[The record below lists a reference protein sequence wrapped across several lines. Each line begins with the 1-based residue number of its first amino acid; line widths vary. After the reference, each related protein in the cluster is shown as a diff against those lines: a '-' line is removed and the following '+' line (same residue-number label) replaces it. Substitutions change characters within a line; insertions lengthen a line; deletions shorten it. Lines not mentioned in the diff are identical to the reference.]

1 MIKSIF
7 DYNFA
12 GKRVLIRVDF
22 NVPLTSDGKVADDT
36 RIVESLTTINKVIDD
51 GGIPI
56 LISHLGRPKGEPNPK
71 YSLKPVADYLNEKLG
86 YNVKF
91 VPNCIGEEVQKVVDW
106 AIPGEVILLENLRF
120 HKEEESNSVEFAK
133 ELRKLADV
141 YVNDAFAS
149 CHRAHSSIDA
159 LPRLFEEKF
168 AGNLLLNEIH
178 YIGKAITN
186 PPKPYVA
193 IIGGAK
199 ISGKIDVIQN
209 LLEKCDTILIGGGL
223 AYTFFKALGYNV
235 GNSIV
240 ESEKIELAKSLL
252 ENAKSM
258 NKPLILPKDVI
269 VAEKLSQD
277 SEIKNVR
284 SEDIPE
290 GWMGVDIGYETR
302 LQFRD
307 LILGARMV
315 VWNGP
320 VGVFEI
326 EKFAEG
332 TKAVALAMVEATTKG
347 SITIVGGGDSA
358 AAIAQLG
365 LKDKVSHVST
375 GGGASLDYLA
385 GKPLPGIFALEV

>member
-91 VPNCIGEEVQKVVDW
+91 VPNCIGEEVQKVVDG
-106 AIPGEVILLENLRF
+106 ATPGEVILLENLRF

-141 YVNDAFAS
+141 FVNDAFAS

-223 AYTFFKALGYNV
+223 AYTFFMALGYNV

-302 LQFRD
+302 QQFRD

-385 GKPLPGIFALEV
+385 GKPLPGILALEV

>member
-91 VPNCIGEEVQKVVDW
+91 VPNCIGEEVQKVVDG

-133 ELRKLADV
+133 ELRKLSDV

-302 LQFRD
+302 QQFRD

-385 GKPLPGIFALEV
+385 GKPLPGILALEV

>member
-56 LISHLGRPKGEPNPK
+56 LISHLGRPKGESNPK
-71 YSLKPVADYLNEKLG
+71 FSLKPVADYLNEKLG

-91 VPNCIGEEVQKVVDW
+91 VPNCIGEEVQKVVDG

-120 HKEEESNSVEFAK
+120 HKEEESNSAEFAK

-223 AYTFFKALGYNV
+223 AYTFLKALGYNV

-365 LKDKVSHVST
+365 LKNKVSHVST

-385 GKPLPGIFALEV
+385 CKPLPGILALEV

>member
-91 VPNCIGEEVQKVVDW
+91 VPNCIGEEVQKVVDG

-120 HKEEESNSVEFAK
+120 HKEEESNSAEFAK

-302 LQFRD
+302 QQFRD

-385 GKPLPGIFALEV
+385 GKPLPGILALEV

>member
-56 LISHLGRPKGEPNPK
+56 LISHLGRPKGESNPK

-91 VPNCIGEEVQKVVDW
+91 VPNCIGEEVQKVVDG
-106 AIPGEVILLENLRF
+106 ATPGEVILLENLRF

-277 SEIKNVR
+277 SEIKNVCF
-284 SEDIPE
+284 EDIPE

-302 LQFRD
+302 QQFRD

-332 TKAVALAMVEATTKG
+332 TKAVALAMVEATSKG

-385 GKPLPGIFALEV
+385 GKPLPGILALEV

>member
-1 MIKSIF
+1 
-7 DYNFA
+7 
-12 GKRVLIRVDF
+12 VLIRVDF

-91 VPNCIGEEVQKVVDW
+91 VPNCIGEEVQKVVDG

-149 CHRAHSSIDA
+149 SHRAHSSIDA

-269 VAEKLSQD
+269 VAEKLTQD

-332 TKAVALAMVEATTKG
+332 TKAVALAMVEATSKG

-385 GKPLPGIFALEV
+385 GKPLPGILALEV

>member
-36 RIVESLTTINKVIDD
+36 RIVESLTTINKIIDD

-71 YSLKPVADYLNEKLG
+71 YSLKPVADYLSEKFG

-91 VPNCIGEEVQKVVDW
+91 VSNCIGEEVEKIVGGS
-106 AIPGEVILLENLRF
+106 IPGEVILLENLRF
-120 HKEEESNSVEFAK
+120 HKAEELNSEDFAK

-141 YVNDAFAS
+141 YVNDAFAT

-168 AGNLLLNEIH
+168 AGQLLLNEIH
-178 YIGKAITN
+178 YLGKAISD
-186 PPKPYVA
+186 PPKPYLA

-223 AYTFFKALGYNV
+223 AYTFFKAIGYDV
-235 GNSIV
+235 GNSII
-240 ESEKIELAKSLL
+240 ESEKVELAKSLL
-252 ENAKSM
+252 ETAKSM
-258 NKPLILPKDVI
+258 NKALILPRDVI
-269 VAEKLSQD
+269 IADKLSQD
-277 SEIKNVR
+277 AEVKNVQ
-284 SEDIPE
+284 SGSIPE
-290 GWMGVDIGYETR
+290 GWMGVDIGLETR
-302 LQFRD
+302 KQFKD
-307 LILGARMV
+307 LISNARMV

-326 EKFAEG
+326 EKFSEG
-332 TKAVALAMVEATTKG
+332 TKAIAYAMADATSKG
-347 SITIVGGGDSA
+347 AITIIGGGDSA
-358 AAIAQLG
+358 AAIAKLG
-365 LKDKVSHVST
+365 LKDKVSLVST
-375 GGGASLDYLA
+375 GGGASLDFLA
-385 GKPLPGIFALEV
+385 GKPLPGITALEN

>member
-91 VPNCIGEEVQKVVDW
+91 VPNCIGEEVQKVVDG

-302 LQFRD
+302 QQFRD

-385 GKPLPGIFALEV
+385 GKPLPGILALEV

>member
-91 VPNCIGEEVQKVVDW
+91 VPNCIDEEVQKVVDG

-302 LQFRD
+302 QQFRD

-365 LKDKVSHVST
+365 LKNKVSHVST

-385 GKPLPGIFALEV
+385 GKPLPGILALEV

>member
-36 RIVESLTTINKVIDD
+36 RIVESLTTINKIIDD

-71 YSLKPVADYLNEKLG
+71 YSLKPVADYLSEKFG

-91 VPNCIGEEVQKVVDW
+91 VSNCFGEEVEKIVGGS
-106 AIPGEVILLENLRF
+106 IPCEVILLENLRF
-120 HKEEESNSVEFAK
+120 HKAEELNSEDFAK

-141 YVNDAFAS
+141 YVNDAFAT

-168 AGNLLLNEIH
+168 AGQLLLNEIH
-178 YIGKAITN
+178 YLGKAISD
-186 PPKPYVA
+186 PPKPYLA

-223 AYTFFKALGYNV
+223 AYTFFKAIGYDV
-235 GNSIV
+235 GNSII
-240 ESEKIELAKSLL
+240 ESEKVELAKSLL
-252 ENAKSM
+252 ETAKSM
-258 NKPLILPKDVI
+258 NKALILPRDVI
-269 VAEKLSQD
+269 IADKLSQD
-277 SEIKNVR
+277 AEVKNVQ
-284 SEDIPE
+284 SGSIPE
-290 GWMGVDIGYETR
+290 GWMGVDIGLETR
-302 LQFRD
+302 KQFKD
-307 LILGARMV
+307 LISNARMV

-326 EKFAEG
+326 EKFSEG
-332 TKAVALAMVEATTKG
+332 TKAIAYAMADATSKG
-347 SITIVGGGDSA
+347 AITIIGGGDSA
-358 AAIAQLG
+358 AAIAKLG
-365 LKDKVSHVST
+365 LKDKVSLVST
-375 GGGASLDYLA
+375 GGGASLDFLA
-385 GKPLPGIFALEV
+385 GKPLPGITALEN

>member
-269 VAEKLSQD
+269 IAEKLSQD